1 LKNHYQ
7 TLGLLSSAD
16 DVVIKAAYKAL
27 AQKYHPDKHK
37 SNQETYTKRMADL
50 NAAFAVLGTK
60 ASRKKY
66 DQLLEARLKK
76 TLKPKESKDAKP
88 AKTATSSEAELIK
101 KLNENTLD
109 EMVVLELFEK
119 LFACKVKINSGW
131 MNTYAYKVGDK
142 TTTLDFL
149 GIKTRIVERLNQNI
163 N

>member
-1 LKNHYQ
+1 
-7 TLGLLSSAD
+7 
-16 DVVIKAAYKAL
+16 
-27 AQKYHPDKHK
+27 
-37 SNQETYTKRMADL
+37 M
-50 NAAFAVLGTK
+50 
-60 ASRKKY
+60 
-66 DQLLEARLKK
+66 EARLKK
-76 TLKPKESKDAKP
+76 TLKPKEGKDSKP